1 MSDFQ
6 RTQWS
11 DASRAGYFM
20 DHSSRYIPYREQTQ
34 ALLVSLLCRVIA
46 PRFPGKPLS
55 VLELGCGDGALSQ
68 ALLLGCPD
76 IRLTLLDGSQEMLEG
91 ARKRFGPD
99 PKVLYIQATFQ
110 DVIAGSVDLGD
121 PHVVVSAFAIH
132 HLTLAEKGQLFACAA
147 RALVSGGVFA
157 NVDVVLSPAACL
169 EEWYLE
175 LWRDWIREHDRVAA
189 EGKSFVHIPTQ
200 YKGSAD
206 NLPDTLDEQ
215 LRELK
220 QAGLQPV
227 DVFYKCGL
235 FAVYGGFKL

>member
-1 MSDFQ
+1 
-6 RTQWS
+6 
-11 DASRAGYFM
+11 
-20 DHSSRYIPYREQTQ
+20 
-34 ALLVSLLCRVIA
+34 
-46 PRFPGKPLS
+46 
-55 VLELGCGDGALSQ
+55 
-68 ALLLGCPD
+68 
-76 IRLTLLDGSQEMLEG
+76 MLEG
-91 ARKRFGPD
+91 ARRRFGPD
-99 PKVLYIQATFQ
+99 QRVHYIQATFQ
-110 DVIAGSVDLGD
+110 DVIAGRVDLGK
-121 PHVVVSAFAIH
+121 PHIVVSAFAIH

-189 EGKSFVHIPTQ
+189 DGKSFVHIPTQ
-200 YKGSAD
+200 YKGSTD

-220 QAGLQPV
+220 QAGFQPV

-235 FAVYGGFKL
+235 FAVYGGFKP